1 MSYSVVTNDI
11 VDVDQLIERIKLYA
25 KKFQAYNE
33 SFIHY
38 KNVEKFER
46 NLEANVPNLKHQIT
60 EIYSSGRDLAIAV
73 PSHIY
78 ECLTIERTSLLK
90 TGIDKL
96 ESEMI
101 GLKSWAESE
110 HAKVNKVYK
119 ASGYNEWS
127 VNRMLADTLEMCG
140 QMEEILILIDII
152 KNSYSYQIQSKQ
164 ITTAEIRDS
173 MRAKMNT
180 TNNSG
185 NFQNSQISSGDSSTN
200 TMTVNQS
207 SNEEIAVICQKL
219 IEVIDQSEAKQ
230 EEKEAVRRIV
240 QEIKGSQNQSD
251 LKNAYN
257 KLISSISSHIT
268 IGSAILSSSI
278 LPVLNNLIM

>member
-1 MSYSVVTNDI
+1 MSYSVVPNDT
-11 VDVDQLIERIKLYA
+11 VEVDQLIERIKLYA
-25 KKFQAYNE
+25 KKFQAYEE

-46 NLEANVPNLKHQIT
+46 NLQAGVPNLKHQIA
-60 EIYSSGRDLAIAV
+60 EIYCSGRDLAISV

-96 ESEMI
+96 ESQMI

-110 HAKVNKVYK
+110 HAKVKKVYE

-127 VNRMLADTLEMCG
+127 VNRMLAETLEMCE
-140 QMEEILILIDII
+140 QMGEILILIDII
-152 KNSYSYQIQSKQ
+152 KSSFSYQIQSKE

-180 TNNSG
+180 INNSG
-185 NFQNSQISSGDSSTN
+185 NFQNSQISSGDNNTN
-200 TMTVNQS
+200 TMTVSQS

-240 QEIKGSQNQSD
+240 HEIKGSQNQAD
-251 LKNAYN
+251 LKNAYS

-278 LPVLNNLIM
+278 LPVLTNLVM

>member
-25 KKFQAYNE
+25 KKFQAYDE
-33 SFIHY
+33 SFSHY

-46 NLEANVPNLKHQIT
+46 NLQAQVPNLKHQIT
-60 EIYSSGRDLAIAV
+60 EIYCSGRDLAISV

-96 ESEMI
+96 EDQMT

-110 HAKVNKVYK
+110 HLKINKIYE

-127 VNRMLADTLEMCG
+127 VNRMLSETLQMCE
-140 QMEEILILIDII
+140 QMEEILILISII
-152 KNSYSYQIQSKQ
+152 KSSYSYQIQSKE
-164 ITTAEIRDS
+164 ITTAEIRES
-173 MRAKMNT
+173 MRTKMNT

-185 NFQNSQISSGDSSTN
+185 NFQNSQISSGDSNTN

-207 SNEEIAVICQKL
+207 ANEEIALVCQRL
-219 IEVIDQSEAKQ
+219 IDVIDQSGAKQ
-230 EEKEAVRRIV
+230 EEKEAVRTIV
-240 QEIKGSQNQSD
+240 HEIKDAKNQAD
-251 LKNAYN
+251 LKDAYS
-257 KLISSISSHIT
+257 KLTSSISNHIT
-268 IGSAILSSSI
+268 IGTAILSSSI
-278 LPVLNNLIM
+278 LPILTNLIM